1 MIKINTPPLTKKWL
15 LAAGLA
21 TATLLSSS
29 MSLAAVT
36 PEQAD
41 RLKTDLTPVG
51 AERKGNAAGTIP
63 AWTGEVVKA
72 GLTAKGGRIDPFAN
86 EKPVIQVTASNYL
99 EHKEQL
105 TEGQVALFEKY
116 PQTFRMDIYPTH
128 RTHAAPQYVYDNTYQ
143 NALRTK
149 LDATGNSVESAFGG
163 IPFPIPS
170 NGNEV
175 IWNHN
180 LRWLG
185 EGAFKEYISLV
196 VQSNGALGYGGG
208 DLYETYPY
216 YSKSSNIDTFS
227 GNLLELFL
235 IYDQPTR
242 RKGEVILVIDPIDQA
257 NSPRQAWQYIPGQR
271 RVRRAPTIA
280 FDTPN
285 AQFNGQ
291 ATYDNAFM
299 FNGSPERYDW
309 NLVGKQELYIPYN
322 NNHLIQAFS
331 EGVDKVR
338 EIATPHHPNPDYQR
352 WELHRVWVVEAT
364 VKTGKRHVYAKR
376 RFYIDEDSW
385 AIVGTDI
392 YDGRGNLWRV
402 GFASLLNAYD
412 LPGTLIRGNWLT
424 DLQNGAYA
432 FNEIDIKPIKLYQG
446 EKHGFYTPSN
456 VRKLSRR

>member
-1 MIKINTPPLTKKWL
+1 MIKIKTPPSTKKYML
-15 LAAGLA
+15 GTSLAI
-21 TATLLSSS
+21 ATLLSSS

-36 PEQAD
+36 PEQAE
-41 RLKTDLTPVG
+41 RLKMDLTPLG
-51 AERKGNAAGTIP
+51 AERVGNTAGTIP
-63 AWTGEVVKA
+63 AWTGKVIKA
-72 GLTAKGGRIDPFAN
+72 ELTDKGGRIDPFAS
-86 EKPVIQVTASNYL
+86 EKPLIQITASNYQ
-99 EHKEQL
+99 EHKDKL
-105 TEGQVALFEKY
+105 TAGQIALFGKY
-116 PQTFRMDIYPTH
+116 PQTFRMDIYPSH
-128 RTHAAPQYVYDNTYQ
+128 RTHAAPQNVYDNTYQ

-149 LDATGNSVESAFGG
+149 LDATGNSVENAFGG

-196 VQSNGALGYGGG
+196 VQSNGSLGFGGG
-208 DLYETYPY
+208 DLWETYPY
-216 YSKSSNIDTFS
+216 YSKSSDVDSFN

-242 RKGEVILVIDPIDQA
+242 RKGEVILVVDPIDQA
-257 NSPRQAWQYIPGQR
+257 KSPRQAWQYIPGQR

-285 AQFNGQ
+285 GQFNGQ
-291 ATYDNAFM
+291 ATFDDAFM

-309 NLVGKQELYIPYN
+309 DLIGKKELYIPYN
-322 NNHLIQAFS
+322 NNHLVQAFS
-331 EGVDKVR
+331 EGDDKVR

-385 AIVGTDI
+385 AIAGTDI

-402 GFASLLNAYD
+402 GFANLLNAYD
-412 LPGTLIRGNWLT
+412 LPGTLIRGTWHT

-446 EKHGFYTPSN
+446 EEHSFYTPSN

>member
-1 MIKINTPPLTKKWL
+1 MIKTNTPPCAKKLL
-15 LAAGLA
+15 LAAAMVAG
-21 TATLLSSS
+21 LSSTIS
-29 MSLAAVT
+29 MAAVDAET
-36 PEQAD
+36 AA
-41 RLKTDLTPVG
+41 RLKTDLTPMG
-51 AERKGNAAGTIP
+51 AERSGNADGSIP
-63 AWTGEVVKA
+63 AWTGEVVKEK
-72 GLTAKGGRIDPFAN
+72 LTENGGRVDPFAD
-86 EKPVIQVTASNYL
+86 EKPVLQINAGNYQ
-99 EHKEQL
+99 EHKGLL
-105 TEGQVALFEKY
+105 TEGQIALFEKY
-116 PQTFRMDIYPTH
+116 PETFRMDVYPTH

-149 LDATGNSVESAFGG
+149 LDASGNSVEQAYGG
-163 IPFPIPS
+163 IPFPIPA

-185 EGAFKEYISLV
+185 EGAYKNYVSLV
-196 VQSNGALGYGGG
+196 VQPNGSLAYGGG
-208 DLYETYPY
+208 DLWETYPY
-216 YSKSSNIDTFS
+216 YSRNGGVESFN

-235 IYDQPTR
+235 IYDKPTR
-242 RKGEVILVIDPIDQA
+242 RKGEVILVVDPLDQA

-299 FNGSPERYDW
+299 YNGSPERYDW
-309 NLVGKQELYIPYN
+309 NLIGKQELYVPYN
-322 NNHLIQAFS
+322 NNRMVEAFG
-331 EGVDKVR
+331 EGIDKVR
-338 EIATPHHPNPDYQR
+338 EIATPHHPNPDYAR
-352 WELHRVWVVEAT
+352 WEKHRVWVVEAT
-364 VKTGKRHVYAKR
+364 VKEGKRHVYAKR

-385 AIVGTDI
+385 AILGTDI

-402 GFASLLNAYD
+402 GFATMLNAYD
-412 LPGTLIRGNWLT
+412 LPGTLIRGNWHT

-432 FNEIDIKPIKLYQG
+432 FNEIDLKPIKLYEG
-446 EKHGFYTPSN
+446 EEHGYYTPSN